1 MPGRRGELSSLPW
14 GLATPP
20 SPQGAKIGLR
30 ALREEGAG
38 VFLGVLSC
46 SRGDP
51 NSPVGPLWHRPTSAQ
66 VVLRPQLG
74 PTRPSGKKRH
84 QMRVGEHPEGS
95 LGSREHGRL
104 SGGHLGIYWGD
115 HATQLGGTGAHCCAH
130 VLWGCPK
137 GGGSGKSPPRGGW
150 EASPLG
156 VAGSRPSPGAQRRG
170 GAPGASSPPTRI
182 CKPRAGPVLPPREA
196 TFVHLSVSCLPE
208 AGSAQA
214 SGTC

>member
-1 MPGRRGELSSLPW
+1 M
-14 GLATPP
+14 
-20 SPQGAKIGLR
+20 
-30 ALREEGAG
+30 
-38 VFLGVLSC
+38 FLGVLSC

-66 VVLRPQLG
+66 VVLRPQLS

-130 VLWGCPK
+130 VL
-137 GGGSGKSPPRGGW
+137 
-150 EASPLG
+150 
-156 VAGSRPSPGAQRRG
+156 
-170 GAPGASSPPTRI
+170 
-182 CKPRAGPVLPPREA
+182 
-196 TFVHLSVSCLPE
+196 
-208 AGSAQA
+208 
-214 SGTC
+214 